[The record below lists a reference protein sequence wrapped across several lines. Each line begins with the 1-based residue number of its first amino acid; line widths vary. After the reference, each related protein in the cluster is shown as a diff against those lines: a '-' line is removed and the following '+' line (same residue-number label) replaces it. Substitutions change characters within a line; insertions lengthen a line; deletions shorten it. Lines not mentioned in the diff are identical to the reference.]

1 MRRILNRQNR
11 SKKWYILTRKRLID
25 KRKSDIIRHR
35 DKGVSSMG
43 GDRPLSIYTGVRGEL
58 LMADFLY

>member
-1 MRRILNRQNR
+1 M
-11 SKKWYILTRKRLID
+11 TRENQA
-25 KRKSDIIRHR
+25 DIIRHR

>member
-25 KRKSDIIRHR
+25 NIIRHR

>member
-1 MRRILNRQNR
+1 MKENRYNPVQYR
-11 SKKWYILTRKRLID
+11 GKSWGLKRENQA
-25 KRKSDIIRHR
+25 DIIRHR

-58 LMADFLY
+58 LMADFLC